1 MVSVMAIDLEALR
14 REVNAAV
21 GCNEEAAFFY
31 FPAQNAVTYLQ
42 WAFCDDD
49 PFVECC
55 DREKLVR
62 MVIPLFEREAERMNR
77 LISVLKRYAAG
88 DV

>member
-1 MVSVMAIDLEALR
+1 MAMDLEALR
-14 REVNAAV
+14 REVNAVV

-31 FPAQNAVTYLQ
+31 FPAQDAVTYLQ
-42 WAFCDDD
+42 WAFCDDAA
-49 PFVECC
+49 FAECC

-62 MVIPLFEREAERMNR
+62 MVIPRFEREAERMNR
-77 LISVLKRYAAG
+77 LVVVLKKYAAG